1 MLFRMMQYL
10 REALTVFERLR
21 NILEEGQARFRVI
34 EHPAEG
40 NSHKVAEIRGTE
52 VGQGAKAMLC
62 KVADAPGRFVLAVL
76 PGDERVDFA
85 KVAAAVG
92 ARKVKLADAA
102 DAEAATGCVIGSIPP
117 FSFDPS
123 IRLVVDPQLLARY
136 REVAFNAGRLDA
148 SIVLDGDDYR
158 RLAQPLLADIRKES
172 A

>member
-1 MLFRMMQYL
+1 M
-10 REALTVFERLR
+10 FERLR
-21 NILEEGQARFRVI
+21 QLLTAGGARYRVI

-40 NSHKVAEIRGTE
+40 NSRKVADVRGTE
-52 VGQGAKAMLC
+52 AGQGAKAMLC
-62 KVADAPGRFVLAVL
+62 KVADQTGQFVLAVL

-85 KVAAAVG
+85 KVAAAIG

-102 DAEAATGCVIGSIPP
+102 EVEAATGCVIGSIPP
-117 FSFDPS
+117 FSFSPV

-136 REVAFNAGRLDA
+136 SEIAFNAGRLDA
-148 SIVLDGDDYR
+148 SIVLNGDDYR

>member
-1 MLFRMMQYL
+1 M
-10 REALTVFERLR
+10 FERLR
-21 NILEEGQARFRVI
+21 KMLEAGDARFRVI

-62 KVADAPGRFVLAVL
+62 KVADAPGQFVLAVL

-102 DAEAATGCVIGSIPP
+102 DAEAATSCVIGAIPP

-123 IRLVVDPQLLARY
+123 IRLVADPQLLARY
-136 REVAFNAGRLDA
+136 REIAFNAGRLDA

-158 RLAQPLLADIRKES
+158 RLARPLLADIRKES

>member
-1 MLFRMMQYL
+1 M
-10 REALTVFERLR
+10 FERLR
-21 NILEEGQARFRVI
+21 QMLEDGAACFRVI

-40 NSHKVAEIRGTE
+40 NSRMVAEIRDTE

-62 KVADAPGRFVLAVL
+62 RVADAPGQFVLAVL
-76 PGDERVDFA
+76 PGDERVDFS

-117 FSFDPS
+117 FSFDPA

-136 REVAFNAGRLDA
+136 GEIAFNAGRLDA
-148 SIVLDGDDYR
+148 SMVLDCDDYL
-158 RLAQPLLADIRKES
+158 RLAKPLLADIRKEP